1 MIYKNIWILLLG
13 LGKDEKVYGTAADS
27 NNNIYWGGY
36 TLGGIDNNT
45 SNGTQDG
52 FLIKYNSDGDK
63 Q

>member
-1 MIYKNIWILLLG
+1 MELRQILTITYIL
-13 LGKDEKVYGTAADS
+13 
-27 NNNIYWGGY
+27 GGY

-63 Q
+63 E